1 MSVGRGTRTAR
12 LVAQWAALCASAG
25 SGGGGSGRARDASPG
40 RLAAGVLRGVLTQR
54 LMSYPTTAD
63 EDDDAIRMY
72 IDEVEAHSLLQ
83 SLAQSQSQSSS
94 SHPAEAAAAATTA
107 TAWQKRAR
115 RLVRISLAT
124 ELRAR

>member
-1 MSVGRGTRTAR
+1 
-12 LVAQWAALCASAG
+12 
-25 SGGGGSGRARDASPG
+25 
-40 RLAAGVLRGVLTQR
+40 VLRGVLTQR